1 MSTFGTLLKL
11 TTFGESHAL
20 AVGGILEGFPPN
32 FHLDIEKAQNQVNR
46 RRAVNNI
53 STERREGDE
62 IILLSGVED
71 GITLGT
77 PLGFMVKNL
86 DIKKEDYSK
95 SQKSKGDYI
104 PRPGHADFTY
114 LQKYGI
120 HAKSGGGRS
129 SARETVARVV
139 AGAFAEQYLEYISG
153 CTIVAWV
160 NNIGGIKCKPPPVNV
175 TRESIDKSEVRC
187 PDLEASDIMIE
198 HILKLKEEGNS
209 AGGII
214 SCGIR
219 NPPIGIGEPCFD
231 KLEARLAMA
240 MMSIPATKGFEIG
253 EGFGVATLTGK
264 DNNDCYSYVD
274 NSIKLQTNHAGGTLG
289 GISTGSPIYFK
300 VAVKPPSSI
309 RATQH
314 TCNMSGEMINYFT
327 EGRHDPCVVHRAIA
341 IVESMAALTLLDYYL
356 IQLGRDTKKLNR

>member
-1 MSTFGTLLKL
+1 MSSFGTLLKL

-20 AVGGILEGFPPN
+20 AVGGILEGFPPK
-32 FHLDIEKAQNQVNR
+32 FPLDLKKAQEQVNR
-46 RRAVNNI
+46 RRATNHI

-77 PLGFMVKNL
+77 PLGFMVRNM
-86 DIKKEDYSK
+86 DIKKEDYANCQNSGAK
-95 SQKSKGDYI
+95 YI
-104 PRPGHADFTY
+104 PRPGHADYTY

-129 SARETVARVV
+129 SARETVARVI
-139 AGAFAEQYLEYISG
+139 AGAFAEQYLEYVCD

-160 NNIGGIKCKPPPVNV
+160 NNIGGIKCKPPPFNI
-175 TRESIDKSEVRC
+175 TRESIDKSGVRC
-187 PDLEASDIMIE
+187 PDLEASEKMIK
-198 HILKLKEEGNS
+198 HIVKLKDEGNS

-214 SCGIR
+214 SCGIQ

-240 MMSIPATKGFEIG
+240 MMSIPETKGFEIG
-253 EGFGVATLTGK
+253 EGFDVAEMTGK
-264 DNNDCYSYVD
+264 DHNDCYSYID
-274 NSIKLQTNHAGGTLG
+274 NFVSPQTNHAGGTLG
-289 GISTGSPIYFK
+289 GISTGNPIYFK

-309 RATQH
+309 KASQQ
-314 TCNMSGEMINYFT
+314 TCNMSGDMIDFYT
-327 EGRHDPCVVHRAIA
+327 EGRPDPCVVHRTIA

-356 IQLGRDTKKLNR
+356 IQLGRDTTKEI